1 MNINSTINNTYQ
13 NILNVITEAQL
24 PVGTIYFML
33 KDILRDIEITYQAS
47 LQLEN
52 ENIIE
57 EQQDEKNNE
66 EED

>member
-1 MNINSTINNTYQ
+1 MNINFTINNTYQ

-24 PVGTIYFML
+24 PVGTIYFTL
-33 KDILRDIEITYQAS
+33 KDILHDIGITYQAS

-52 ENIIE
+52 ENIIK